1 MSKSVKAVVAV
12 CVLAAVTA
20 CSRAPVEPAPAAA
33 TLAVPTAPLTI
44 EPVYTG
50 KFK

>member
-12 CVLAAVTA
+12 CVLAAVAA
-20 CSRAPVEPAPAAA
+20 CSRAPVETAAPAA
-33 TLAVPTAPLTI
+33 LAVPTAPLTI